1 MSSVTPSGKILGAA
15 ISGLDL
21 SKPLSRDDF
30 VLIVG
35 SLGDYGVICFPGQ
48 RLQPAELKAFSAQ
61 FGALEVNVVDSFQE
75 PGLPEVMTLSN
86 IVENGQPI
94 GLPDAGQDW
103 HTDMSYSKT
112 IAFANVLYGVR
123 IPHRD
128 GRALGNT
135 EFLSMQA
142 AYDELPGEIKER
154 LRHATALHDFNKYW
168 ENARRKEGSKRQP
181 LSDAQRRQKPPVSH
195 PVFLKHPISGRMVLY
210 ANPGYTVRINDVP
223 EAESDE
229 LLEVL
234 FRHQLQPK
242 YKYAH
247 QWSAND
253 VLMWDDLLTL
263 HKAVADYGPT
273 EHRLIKRCQVMADR
287 VFDASYLNFTPSV
300 A

>member
-1 MSSVTPSGKILGAA
+1 VSTVTPSGKILGAT

-21 SKPLSRDDF
+21 SKPVSQDDF
-30 VLIVG
+30 ALIAR
-35 SLGDYGVICFPGQ
+35 SLGTYGVICFPQQ
-48 RLQPAELKAFSAQ
+48 RLGPAQLKAFSSR
-61 FGALEVNVVDSFQE
+61 FGTLEVNVVGQFQE

-86 IVENGQPI
+86 IVENGRPI

-123 IPHRD
+123 IPRRD

-142 AYDELPGEIKER
+142 AYDDLPGDIKER
-154 LRHATALHDFNKYW
+154 LKHATALHDFNKYW
-168 ENARRKEGSKRQP
+168 EKARRQEGSSRQP
-181 LSDAQRRQKPPVSH
+181 LSEAQRRQKPPVSH
-195 PVFLKHPISGRMVLY
+195 PVFLKHPITGQMILY
-210 ANPGYTVRINDVP
+210 ANPGYTIRINDMR
-223 EAESDE
+223 ERESDE
-229 LLEVL
+229 LLDFL

-242 YKYAH
+242 YSYAH
-247 QWSAND
+247 QWSEND

-263 HKAVADYGPT
+263 HKAVADYGPA
-273 EHRLIKRCQVMADR
+273 EYRLIKRCQVMADR
-287 VFDASYLNFTPSV
+287 VFDANYLDLAPSI